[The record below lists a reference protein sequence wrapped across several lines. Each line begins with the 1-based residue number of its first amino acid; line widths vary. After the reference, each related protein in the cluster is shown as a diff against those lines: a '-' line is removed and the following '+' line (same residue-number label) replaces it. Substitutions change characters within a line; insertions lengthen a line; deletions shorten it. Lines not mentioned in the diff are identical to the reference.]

1 MHTSISES
9 KIILNHNI
17 LKMKFKL
24 IKDKEFFQIVC
35 DKKSV
40 KEIIDWDSKAYEIE
54 WYASTKDKD
63 RMNDIVEPSAFEDT
77 IKQYM
82 TNPIVLLQHDMDK
95 PIGNVIEASIDDKW
109 LFIKARI
116 TEDTDGVFSKLK
128 NWVLRTF
135 SIWYRVKDFETEEN
149 TDAEWNY
156 VFTNIIKALELFEI
170 SLVSVPANPFA
181 LVKSFDSCFA
191 KEEEPEEE
199 KVEEEKEEF
208 ENIFDDEEKVEE
220 PKEEEID
227 AEKKDNEEKEDT
239 EEEKDNEQESE
250 ESAHTDEEW
259 AENEEKLPEAIH
271 WNVEIHKENESEEW
285 KVIEWEVVEW
295 EEVVEDED
303 VPLDIQAEVPENKEA
318 DENSEISA
326 ESDCDDSENDS
337 ETESNDE
344 SNGET
349 NDAEVVEESKSIE
362 VEHKSFENAE
372 FKTLESSVKS
382 LYDKL
387 DEKDAEIKA
396 LKTEVANQ
404 NELLKWAIEVMLQLD
419 HAVKNT
425 AIMSWSSYQAPA
437 TKNNWPYGKLAD
449 LIKKANS

>member
-1 MHTSISES
+1 MHYAIRKS

-95 PIGNVIEASIDDKW
+95 PIGNVIEASIDDKG

-128 NWVLRTF
+128 NGVLRTF

-191 KEEEPEEE
+191 KEEEQEEE
-199 KVEEEKEEF
+199 KVEEETTEEVV
-208 ENIFDDEEKVEE
+208 EEEKIEE
-220 PKEEEID
+220 APAEEVD

-239 EEEKDNEQESE
+239 EEAEEINEE
-250 ESAHTDEEW
+250 EVKE
-259 AENEEKLPEAIH
+259 ENEEELPEAIH

-285 KVIEWEVVEW
+285 KVIEWEIVEW

-344 SNGET
+344 VVDETSN
-349 NDAEVVEESKSIE
+349 DEVVEESKSIE

-437 TKNNWPYGKLAD
+437 TKNNWPYGKLAN

>member
-1 MHTSISES
+1 
-9 KIILNHNI
+9 
-17 LKMKFKL
+17 MKFKL

-95 PIGNVIEASIDDKW
+95 PIWTVIEASIDEKW

-181 LVKSFDSCFA
+181 LVKSFDSCFKA
-191 KEEEPEEE
+191 EE
-199 KVEEEKEEF
+199 
-208 ENIFDDEEKVEE
+208 DEETAEE
-220 PKEEEID
+220 PKEE
-227 AEKKDNEEKEDT
+227 AVEEKEDLQ
-239 EEEKDNEQESE
+239 EESE
-250 ESAHTDEEW
+250 EWKEE
-259 AENEEKLPEAIH
+259 ENNEEKTNSDDGITDSEELPEAVH
-271 WNVEIHKENESEEW
+271 WNVEIHKENESVEW

-295 EEVVEDED
+295 EEVVEEEEQ
-303 VPLDIQAEVPENKEA
+303 PKEEEVVEEWKEVEEVENKEEEKA

-326 ESDCDDSENDS
+326 ESDCDNSENDS

-344 SNGET
+344 VVDETSN
-349 NDAEVVEESKSIE
+349 DEVVEESKSME

-404 NELLKWAIEVMLQLD
+404 NELLKWAMEVMLQLD

-425 AIMSWSSYQAPA
+425 AIMSWSSYEAPA
-437 TKNNWPYGKLAD
+437 TKNAWPYGKLAN